1 MLHFSKA
8 KQVGIW
14 LIIVLGLLF
23 SIPNFVPTSIL
34 GDEDHAGHWPGFLP
48 HKTVNLGLDL
58 QGGSYLL
65 FEVDT
70 KSVRDSKLENTQEE
84 IRQLLRSEKPIIPV
98 RGLRIQDH
106 SVTFRL
112 AKPEQMEM
120 AKKRLEPLMKA
131 NTAQIIAGNVQ
142 LPFEMQEDAATG
154 RITYTITE
162 NNLKQLVKDAVV
174 RSVEVVRSRISELGA
189 KDPTVLRQGDSR
201 IVVEVPGESNPQ
213 RVKRIV
219 EKTAKMTFHMVDT
232 SVSVGE
238 AQAGRVPPGTMLVK
252 TDNPNEP
259 ELLVQRR
266 SLVDGTDLKNAQ
278 QTFQN
283 GRPVV
288 AFEFNSRG
296 AIKFGKATSE
306 NVGRRFA
313 ILLDG
318 QSITAPRINGP
329 IMGGSGIIEGGF
341 TVQTANDLSILLRA
355 GALPAKLIAINER
368 SIGPGLGK
376 DSIDA
381 GARALVIGFV
391 AVMLYMLLAYG
402 RFGVYANMALVANL
416 VLMLGALSGLQ
427 ATLTLPGIAGVIL
440 TVGMAVDANVLIFE
454 RIKEELRLGRT
465 PMNAVESGF
474 AKARSSIL
482 DANITTLIAAAILL
496 LFGSGPVQGFGVTLA
511 IGIFTSVFTAFVFS
525 RLLTAYWIR
534 RARPKTLVV

>member
-8 KQVGIW
+8 KQAVIW
-14 LIIVLGLLF
+14 VIVLLGLLF
-23 SIPNFVPTSIL
+23 SIPNFLPTSIL
-34 GDEDHAGHWPGFLP
+34 GGDGEKGHWPEFLP
-48 HKTVNLGLDL
+48 RKTVNLGLDL

-70 KSVRDSKLENTQEE
+70 KSVRSSKLESTQEE
-84 IRQLLRSEKPIIPV
+84 VRQFLRSERPIIPV
-98 RGLRIQDH
+98 RGLRIQGN

-112 AKPEQMEM
+112 AKPQQMEL
-120 AKKRLEPLMKA
+120 ARKRLKPLMKT
-131 NTAQIIAGNVQ
+131 NTAQIIAGNPQSPYEVK
-142 LPFEMQEDAATG
+142 EDAATG
-154 RITYTITE
+154 RFTYTITE
-162 NNLKQLVKDAVV
+162 SKLKQLVKDAVV
-174 RSVEVVRSRISELGA
+174 RSVEVVRSRITELGA
-189 KDPTVLRQGDSR
+189 KDPTVLRQGDAR

-232 SVSVGE
+232 TVSVAE

-252 TDNPNEP
+252 SDNPNEP

-266 SLVDGTDLKNAQ
+266 SLVDGTDLKQAH

-288 AFEFNSRG
+288 AFEFNARG
-296 AIKFGKATSE
+296 ALKFGKATSE

-318 QSITAPRINGP
+318 QSITAPRINSP

-341 TVQTANDLSILLRA
+341 SVQSANDLAILLRA

-376 DSIDA
+376 DSIKA
-381 GARALVIGFV
+381 GANALIIGFIG
-391 AVMLYMLLAYG
+391 VMIYMLMAYG
-402 RFGVYANMALVANL
+402 LFGVFANSALIANL
-416 VLMLGALSGLQ
+416 ILMMGALSGLQ

-454 RIKEELRLGRT
+454 RIREELRLGRT
-465 PMNAVESGF
+465 PMNAVESGY
-474 AKARSSIL
+474 AKARSTIL
-482 DANITTLIAAAILL
+482 DANITTLIAAGILL

-525 RLLTAYWIR
+525 RLLASYWMR